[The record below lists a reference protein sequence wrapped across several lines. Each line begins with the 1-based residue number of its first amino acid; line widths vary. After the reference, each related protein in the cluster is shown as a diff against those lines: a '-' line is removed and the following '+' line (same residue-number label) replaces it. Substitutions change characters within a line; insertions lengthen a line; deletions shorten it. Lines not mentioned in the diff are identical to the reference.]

1 MTTFRDRHGEA
12 KIAEIDLETEEF
24 VYRGRRLTDEGA
36 TERAEETLAEV
47 RRRNLLPGGKS
58 LSGGDTHSPV
68 VQFRVPKQLRAQLE
82 ERAAAEGVSPSKVAR
97 RALEQYL
104 QDTS

>member
-12 KIAEIDLETEEF
+12 EVDEIDLETEEF
-24 VYRGRRLTDEGA
+24 VYHGRRLTEA
-36 TERAEETLAEV
+36 RAAQRAEETLAEV
-47 RRRNLLPGGKS
+47 RQRNLIPGGKS

-68 VQFRVPKQLRAQLE
+68 VQFRVSRQLRIQLE

-97 RALEQYL
+97 RALERYL